1 MIDIPGDYTASDDS
15 INLSNC
21 LSLFHEHDGTADQSL
36 WAFEVLQESHLL
48 NSLGTIIVRNKRKD
62 LTIVVG
68 WGQGVTITGP
78 DWDRDLTRIDKGII
92 LRTGVLAT
100 VSLVSPHADL

>member
-1 MIDIPGDYTASDDS
+1 MIDIPCDYTASDDS

-36 WAFEVLQESHLL
+36 WAFEVLQENQLINSHFTFFI
-48 NSLGTIIVRNKRKD
+48 SHKRRD